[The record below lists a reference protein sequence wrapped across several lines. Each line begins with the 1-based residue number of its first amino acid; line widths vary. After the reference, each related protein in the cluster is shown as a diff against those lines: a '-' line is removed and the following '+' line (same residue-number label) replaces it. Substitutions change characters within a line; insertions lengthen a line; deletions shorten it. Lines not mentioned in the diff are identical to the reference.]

1 MKRVA
6 EEFWW
11 RQRHD
16 VQMWSQGIYLLMSH
30 QQFYCSAIKAI
41 IFFIIS
47 TALSYTPSQRSRFIR
62 DNCLSAEKFSRMSAD
77 CRTLIRKTD
86 DALLGG
92 LKICI
97 ISRGVP
103 GRGKTTLV
111 ESIVRHYNDNGEF
124 TATMSASDDF
134 MIDSSGLI
142 SSEIFLL
149 NTSFC

>member
-1 MKRVA
+1 
-6 EEFWW
+6 
-11 RQRHD
+11 
-16 VQMWSQGIYLLMSH
+16 
-30 QQFYCSAIKAI
+30 
-41 IFFIIS
+41 
-47 TALSYTPSQRSRFIR
+47 
-62 DNCLSAEKFSRMSAD
+62 MSAD
-77 CRTLIRKTD
+77 FQTLIRKTD

-134 MIDSSGLI
+134 MIDSSGFI
-142 SSEIFLL
+142 SFEKCLFDTL
-149 NTSFC
+149 FC